1 MHPDMTRAT
10 FRSRIFH
17 RARSP
22 LQRGAAERWPTFEPK
37 RLRGYLGPLARPF
50 RTYERTLEPAWRRER
65 PNSCHGLPY
74 GNDHPQASALHHR
87 QGRCGRGRPFR
98 DFSPLSNFFLLLLR
112 SRGALGRVRA
122 TPGAPSAAAA
132 SMDGPDGRA
141 GGRPGAGKGL
151 TLVDTLIYAC
161 WRLHRCY
168 CVHSVASTA
177 PLPSRTMYRLSA
189 M

>member
-1 MHPDMTRAT
+1 MVRPRRDEYERVSTIGARRTIPYIDPMHPDMTRAT
-10 FRSRIFH
+10 FKSRVFH

-37 RLRGYLGPLARPF
+37 RLRGYLRPLARPF

-132 SMDGPDGRA
+132 RMDGSDGRA
-141 GGRPGAGKGL
+141 WESPGGGKGL
-151 TLVDTLIYAC
+151 TPSQPYS
-161 WRLHRCY
+161 HRCE
-168 CVHSVASTA
+168 
-177 PLPSRTMYRLSA
+177 
-189 M
+189 